1 VERLKEIVYGCLK
14 NDRHKQAELYKMFAS
29 KMYGVCLRY
38 TDNTPDAQDILQEGF
53 LKVFDNL
60 KNFKWEGSL
69 EGWMKRIFVNM
80 ALDRYRKSITHLSVE
95 DMHEAEDI
103 SDKDASALDTLSEK
117 EILILIQQLPD
128 QYRLV
133 FNLSIIEGLSHQQI
147 AEMLNIGVSTSR
159 SNLARAKAIL
169 KEKIEYQTRWVEKA
183 I

>member
-1 VERLKEIVYGCLK
+1 
-14 NDRHKQAELYKMFAS
+14 MFAS

-38 TDNTPDAQDILQEGF
+38 SDNSQDAQDILQEGF

-69 EGWMKRIFVNM
+69 EGWMRRIFVHM
-80 ALDRYRKSITHLSVE
+80 ALDRYRKNITHLSVD
-95 DMHEAEDI
+95 DMHEGDEI
-103 SDKDASALDTLSEK
+103 TDKDASALDSLSEK
-117 EILILIQQLPD
+117 EILALIQQLPD

-133 FNLSIIEGLSHQQI
+133 FNLSIIEGLAHQQI

-169 KEKIEYQTRWVEKA
+169 KEKIEYQTKWIEKA